1 LDLRFEIETEDSSCK
16 GRIGKFQTRH
26 GEIETPVFMP
36 VGTQGSVKGLDHQ
49 DVKNIGFD
57 IMLANTYHLMLRPG
71 EDIIKEMG
79 GLHSFIGW
87 DGSILTDSG
96 GYQVF
101 SMSDL
106 CKITEEGVRF
116 ASHIDGT
123 RYLLSPE
130 RAVGL
135 QESLGSDIAMAFDE
149 PVNPKSSL
157 EYTVTASD
165 RSTRWAKRCIDART
179 DENQALF
186 GITQGGFHAE
196 LRKKSADEIVS
207 LPFDGYA
214 IGGLS
219 VGESKKI
226 MMEMIEVTQ
235 PHLPKEKPRY
245 LMGVGTPD
253 DIVQAVK
260 RGVDMFDCVM
270 PTRNARN
277 GTLFTSVGKVVIKN
291 AAHAKDESA
300 LDPECGC
307 YTCKNHSRSYLRHL
321 FMAGELTAL
330 RLNTIHNLA
339 YYKKL
344 IEQIKAHIRAG
355 TLNEFTP

>member
-1 LDLRFEIETEDSSCK
+1 
-16 GRIGKFQTRH
+16 
-26 GEIETPVFMP
+26 MP
-36 VGTQGSVKGLDHQ
+36 VGTQGSVKGLDHT
-49 DVKNIGFD
+49 DVTNIGFD

-71 EDIIKEMG
+71 EEIIKELG

-87 DGSILTDSG
+87 NGSILTDSG

-130 RAVGL
+130 RAVEL

-157 EYTVTASD
+157 EYTITASD

-186 GITQGGFHAE
+186 GITQGGFHTE
-196 LRKKSADEIVS
+196 LRKKSADEIVA

-219 VGESKKI
+219 VGESKKT
-226 MMEMIEVTQ
+226 MMEMIEVTE

-277 GTLFTSVGKVVIKN
+277 GTLFTSAGKVVIKN
-291 AAHAKDESA
+291 AAHAKDESP
-300 LDPECGC
+300 LDPECDC
-307 YTCKNHSRSYLRHL
+307 HTCKNYSRAYLRHL
-321 FMAGELTAL
+321 FMAGEISAL
-330 RLNTIHNLA
+330 RLNTLHNLA

-355 TLNEFTP
+355 TLNGFTP